1 MHQDVLRSKTVQD
14 KIHRITILYFSN
26 YVAGSD
32 FGCQGNVRLV
42 MEEDGTQIDSDET
55 LRACAGRVML
65 LLGDNEVWQ
74 PEVGLYDNHVNR
86 QVLF

>member
-1 MHQDVLRSKTVQD
+1 
-14 KIHRITILYFSN
+14 
-26 YVAGSD
+26 
-32 FGCQGNVRLV
+32 

-65 LLGDNEVWQ
+65 LLGDNEVWR

-86 QVLF
+86 QVLLRYHE